1 MHKRKLKRNTLTQNV
16 KSENLS
22 KVKDYQN
29 NQNESSD
36 NFQLPSLQKK
46 KTWKNVDDNL
56 STDWNSNATDI
67 FCSSEIENIATRK
80 VMQQWETIEN
90 TLYEDG
96 EQVSQTAVLEEC
108 TQWKTQIPHLR
119 IIGKNPFLSKSN
131 YQDLNINH
139 NQMKNNSHN
148 EDTYLEHNISIKER
162 KNSSKHKLQKT
173 AQDEILD
180 MLYAYVISELFPK
193 KENEIESLHDD
204 FNDVLQI
211 RMASIHS
218 NKSSAKSSKINWFE
232 ETIPLENKFSN
243 NNGKSVEDH
252 ILSMRKD
259 ITQTNMQEIQ
269 KKYDNFMNNDRI
281 RNEKDEFIMDDK
293 FSRPHTSRNKLGTV
307 FNEKIV
313 VSPVPY
319 VLSTRESFSTVRTT
333 PIKFMAQSLEVST
346 FQSSNK
352 NINYFKN
359 SEKNSAKISN
369 YQSSWHTPVS
379 PAVWVKNVKLAP
391 LDMSRFPNSKNRS
404 LTSSVVLSRNKKPL
418 SPISRS
424 SLPVSAKTI
433 HNNHESLEIQGKQ
446 ITPRQSPKLNMSTT
460 GLENTSRN
468 STKKKKRT
476 QTKTKL

>member
-162 KNSSKHKLQKT
+162 K
-173 AQDEILD
+173 
-180 MLYAYVISELFPK
+180 
-193 KENEIESLHDD
+193 
-204 FNDVLQI
+204 
-211 RMASIHS
+211 
-218 NKSSAKSSKINWFE
+218 
-232 ETIPLENKFSN
+232 KF
-243 NNGKSVEDH
+243 
-252 ILSMRKD
+252 
-259 ITQTNMQEIQ
+259 IQ
-269 KKYDNFMNNDRI
+269 
-281 RNEKDEFIMDDK
+281 
-293 FSRPHTSRNKLGTV
+293 
-307 FNEKIV
+307 
-313 VSPVPY
+313 
-319 VLSTRESFSTVRTT
+319 
-333 PIKFMAQSLEVST
+333 A
-346 FQSSNK
+346 
-352 NINYFKN
+352 
-359 SEKNSAKISN
+359 
-369 YQSSWHTPVS
+369 
-379 PAVWVKNVKLAP
+379 
-391 LDMSRFPNSKNRS
+391 
-404 LTSSVVLSRNKKPL
+404 
-418 SPISRS
+418 
-424 SLPVSAKTI
+424 
-433 HNNHESLEIQGKQ
+433 
-446 ITPRQSPKLNMSTT
+446 
-460 GLENTSRN
+460 
-468 STKKKKRT
+468 
-476 QTKTKL
+476 

>member
-259 ITQTNMQEIQ
+259 IIQTNMQEIQ
-269 KKYDNFMNNDRI
+269 KKI
-281 RNEKDEFIMDDK
+281 
-293 FSRPHTSRNKLGTV
+293 
-307 FNEKIV
+307 
-313 VSPVPY
+313 
-319 VLSTRESFSTVRTT
+319 
-333 PIKFMAQSLEVST
+333 
-346 FQSSNK
+346 
-352 NINYFKN
+352 
-359 SEKNSAKISN
+359 
-369 YQSSWHTPVS
+369 
-379 PAVWVKNVKLAP
+379 
-391 LDMSRFPNSKNRS
+391 
-404 LTSSVVLSRNKKPL
+404 
-418 SPISRS
+418 
-424 SLPVSAKTI
+424 
-433 HNNHESLEIQGKQ
+433 
-446 ITPRQSPKLNMSTT
+446 
-460 GLENTSRN
+460 
-468 STKKKKRT
+468 
-476 QTKTKL
+476 